1 MKKKT
6 VIRSFVDQSAKA
18 NRKVTF
24 RFNLSPN
31 WQGIQRCQLD
41 RIVVKLFTVNPV
53 YRETCD
59 LM

>member
-6 VIRSFVDQSAKA
+6 VIRSFVEQSAKA

-31 WQGIQRCQLD
+31 
-41 RIVVKLFTVNPV
+41 
-53 YRETCD
+53 
-59 LM
+59 